1 MLRIGLTG
9 GIGSGKTTISK
20 VFATLGVPVF
30 NSDNCAKQL
39 IYSTTIA
46 NQLIAAFGAE
56 VYTANGDY
64 NRKYISS
71 LVFNN
76 SQKLQQLNA
85 ILHPGVANAFNDF
98 CTINTHHKYI
108 IKESALLFEVNLH
121 QQLNAT
127 VLVIASIET
136 RINRVMQ
143 RDGSSHNEVMQR
155 INNQLHDNEKIKLAN
170 YVISNN
176 NDSLVLPQIL
186 HLHQLFTTK

>member
-20 VFATLGVPVF
+20 VFTVLGVPVF

-39 IYSTTIA
+39 VYNPVIA
-46 NQLIAAFGAE
+46 NQLITTFGAE
-56 VYTANGDY
+56 VYTTAGHY
-64 NRKYISS
+64 NRNYVSN

-76 SQKLQQLNA
+76 AQKLQQLNA
-85 ILHPGVANAFNDF
+85 ILHPAVAVAFSEF
-98 CTINTHHKYI
+98 CAINGHHTYI

-121 QQLNAT
+121 QQLDAT
-127 VLVIASIET
+127 VLVTASIET

-143 RDGSSHNEVMQR
+143 RDGSTYHQVMQR
-155 INNQLHDNEKIKLAN
+155 INNQLNDTEKIKRAN
-170 YVISNN
+170 YAISNN